1 MTIVNQLNEILLDI
15 FNKLGYDVKYAF
27 FQYSDRPDLSD
38 FQTNAAMAIC
48 KQLHKS
54 PKDIAQSIVEKLKNN
69 NIFEKI
75 TIDGPGFVNVTIKNA
90 FLINEINK
98 TINDKRC
105 GYTPVDKVKKV
116 VIDYG
121 GYNIAKEPHVGHL
134 RSTVIG
140 ESIKRIYSFCGDK
153 VIGDVH
159 LGDWGLQMGMVIEGI
174 RLKYPGIECFKD
186 GFNKDTVDD
195 LNITPAELTE
205 IYRLASNKSKEDK
218 DFNEQ
223 IHKTTKKLQD
233 GYKPYIALWK
243 YFTTISINDL
253 KDIAD
258 IFNTTFDLWNGESS
272 VKDLMPLMLRNL
284 IDKKIVIDS
293 DGAKIINISN
303 ENDELP
309 PVIIKNSE
317 GSFMYAAS
325 DLATILERIQKFNV
339 DLILYVVDARQSLH
353 FKQVFLAAEKIGL
366 LNNQHRA
373 EHCPFGTM
381 NGKDNKP
388 FKTRSGDNVK
398 LRDLINEVVGK
409 IKEKSK
415 IDSEDNIKNIA
426 VACLKFADL
435 INYRESNY
443 IFDMDQFTNYEG
455 KTGAYILYSIV
466 RINSIL
472 KQQKIT
478 SYEVTKITT
487 KEEKDLLLELS
498 KFTMIIKNS
507 YNKKAPNIVAEYV
520 YNLAKKFNTFYSTC
534 NISSETDEV
543 YKNSKISLIYL
554 VKQYLTVGL
563 DMLGIKT
570 VEIM

>member
-75 TIDGPGFVNVTIKNA
+75 TIDGPGFVNVTIKNT
-90 FLINEINK
+90 FLIDEINK

-105 GYTPVDKVKKV
+105 GYTPVDKIKKV

-186 GFNKDTVDD
+186 GFNKDNIDD

-243 YFTTISINDL
+243 YFTTVSINDL
-253 KDIAD
+253 KDIAG

-398 LRDLINEVVGK
+398 LRDLINEVITK

-415 IDSEDNIKNIA
+415 IDDEENIKNIA

-478 SYEVTKITT
+478 NYEVTKITT

-534 NISSETDEV
+534 NISGEMDEV
-543 YKNSKISLIYL
+543 YKNSKISLIYI

-563 DMLGIKT
+563 DLLGIKT

>member
-105 GYTPVDKVKKV
+105 GYTPVDKIKKV

-186 GFNKDTVDD
+186 GFNKDNIDD

-243 YFTTISINDL
+243 YFTTVSINDL
-253 KDIAD
+253 KDIAG

-398 LRDLINEVVGK
+398 LRDLINEVITK

-415 IDSEDNIKNIA
+415 IDDEENIKNIA

-478 SYEVTKITT
+478 NYEVTKITT

-534 NISSETDEV
+534 NISGEMDEV
-543 YKNSKISLIYL
+543 YKNSKISLIYI

-563 DMLGIKT
+563 DLLGIKT